1 VYLFCV
7 ISSARYYSDLQ
18 EKEILPSVPFSR
30 IIFNFLGIFFCEQ
43 TNTTAAPHIILI
55 FFCFGKKHSIFVRII
70 WKLIS

>member
-18 EKEILPSVPFSR
+18 EKEKLPSVPFSR
-30 IIFNFLGIFFCEQ
+30 IIFNFLGIFFANRL
-43 TNTTAAPHIILI
+43 NTTAAPHIILI
-55 FFCFGKKHSIFVRII
+55 FVLEKKHSIFVRII

>member
-18 EKEILPSVPFSR
+18 EKEKLPSVPFSR

-55 FFCFGKKHSIFVRII
+55 FVLEKNIVFLFELFGN
-70 WKLIS
+70 